1 MKARLFAVL
10 LAALF
15 GGVAS
20 AWAECPQPQPG
31 EQALQGTAVQ
41 ARWQAEPTPIVVG
54 QPFALRVT
62 LCPADAQLLRVDAR
76 MPEHKH
82 GMNYR
87 PSVTALGAGQW
98 QVQGLLWHMRGRWE
112 LSLDVKVSGG
122 EERLVQSLMLP

>member
-1 MKARLFAVL
+1 M
-10 LAALF
+10 
-15 GGVAS
+15 
-20 AWAECPQPQPG
+20 
-31 EQALQGTAVQ
+31 Q
-41 ARWQAEPTPIVVG
+41 ARWQADPATIVVG

-112 LSLDVKVSGG
+112 LSLDVKVSGS
-122 EERLVQSLMLP
+122 EERLVQSLKLP